1 MEETSV
7 KKNLEIPETI
17 HRFWFG
23 SALDDAVVA
32 DEQSSLWW
40 QKHPDTDRQIRQRF
54 ESCLHRAA
62 NGELDGWATT
72 PGGRLALI
80 LLTDQFPRNMYRNA
94 PESFAYDALAL
105 RWCREGLQVGADRA
119 LRPIERVFFYLPLEH
134 SESLEDQE
142 RAVALFRQ
150 LVQDVGTERAGA
162 FEGFL
167 DYAIR
172 HRNVIARFGRF
183 PHRNAIL
190 GRVSTPEEAAFLKEP
205 GSSF

>member
-1 MEETSV
+1 MEETSME
-7 KKNLEIPETI
+7 NPETI
-17 HRFWFG
+17 HRFWFDAA
-23 SALDDAVVA
+23 SDDVAVA
-32 DEQSSLWW
+32 EQQSRLWW

-54 ESCLHRAA
+54 EPWLRRAA
-62 NGELDGWATT
+62 NGELDAWAAT

-80 LLTDQFPRNMYRNA
+80 LLTDQFSRNMYRNA
-94 PESFAYDALAL
+94 PESFAYDAFAH
-105 RWCREGLQVGADRA
+105 RWCREGLEEGADRA

-134 SESLEDQE
+134 AESLEDQE

-150 LVQDVGTERAGA
+150 LVQDVGTARAGA

-172 HRNVIARFGRF
+172 HRDVIARFGRF